1 MTARCASRCPAAAVT
16 LARAC
21 QRGSS
26 ASFDEDGT
34 LGQIACKV
42 QLLRNVPSDLAVI
55 GHGEPAAWLVMPMPK
70 QIAAPMASE
79 KQPSAQLAN
88 ATAYHKAALLS
99 RRFPL
104 TQAGNSNFPKASM
117 RHREPEDLKPWPA
130 AIHTLPFPPLLH
142 PALSPLCRR
151 TLTFKRA
158 CCG

>member
-1 MTARCASRCPAAAVT
+1 MSGRSCFNLLGLRNTLNRPNPNGMRFVKKLMVVYTMLVANKKAGDKEFGCWLLLTMTAHCASRCPAAAVT

-42 QLLRNVPSDLAVI
+42 QLLRNVPSDLAVF

-79 KQPSAQLAN
+79 NNHLHNWQMQQQITELHCSAGAF
-88 ATAYHKAALLS
+88 
-99 RRFPL
+99 R
-104 TQAGNSNFPKASM
+104 
-117 RHREPEDLKPWPA
+117 
-130 AIHTLPFPPLLH
+130 
-142 PALSPLCRR
+142 
-151 TLTFKRA
+151 
-158 CCG
+158 

>member
-79 KQPSAQLAN
+79 NNHLHNWQMQQHITKLHCSAGGF
-88 ATAYHKAALLS
+88 
-99 RRFPL
+99 R
-104 TQAGNSNFPKASM
+104 
-117 RHREPEDLKPWPA
+117 
-130 AIHTLPFPPLLH
+130 
-142 PALSPLCRR
+142 
-151 TLTFKRA
+151 
-158 CCG
+158 